1 MIPKASYRQTICFP
15 LAFTDK
21 SEGYGIMK
29 NLPIGRQSFK
39 DIRERN
45 EVYVDKTRYLYA
57 LVKNGGV
64 FFLSRPRRFG
74 KSLLIS
80 TLNEIFLGNKEAF
93 SGLWMEN
100 SDYDWKKYPI
110 IRIDFSKQKAKNTE
124 QLERFI
130 KEQLDYIAEDYGI
143 RLTHQE
149 YFSRFD
155 QLIQLLSKESKIV
168 ILIDEYDKPIIDH
181 LENPE
186 LAKEMREIL
195 KGFYTVIKA
204 GDENLRFV
212 LLTGVSKFSK
222 AGVFSGLN
230 NLNDISMDNKYASIL
245 GLTEN
250 EITDNFSGYLE
261 IFAAE
266 KNISVEDLI
275 QKIRAWY
282 NGYLFAG
289 IGERVYNPFSTL
301 LLFDKN
307 EFRNYWFET
316 GTPSFLVNILK
327 QTDFP
332 LSSLESAEAEAEK
345 FSVYDIEN
353 LDPIP
358 LLYQTGYLTIKEYS
372 EEFGSYILGYP
383 NFEVKNS
390 FTKALASA
398 FSKNHS
404 DMPINSLIR
413 SLRDR
418 DWETFFHGLREIFLK
433 IDYDL
438 QINQEKYYQTIFYL
452 IFTLIGLKT
461 SAEVKTNIGRIDT
474 VIDDRDI
481 LIFEFKFSSTGAG
494 AQDALNQIKSKKYFE
509 KYQSSSK
516 EIFLFGA
523 EFRDRNIGEWIFE
536 KV

>member
-212 LLTGVSKFSK
+212 LLTG
-222 AGVFSGLN
+222 
-230 NLNDISMDNKYASIL
+230 
-245 GLTEN
+245 
-250 EITDNFSGYLE
+250 
-261 IFAAE
+261 
-266 KNISVEDLI
+266 
-275 QKIRAWY
+275 
-282 NGYLFAG
+282 
-289 IGERVYNPFSTL
+289 
-301 LLFDKN
+301 
-307 EFRNYWFET
+307 
-316 GTPSFLVNILK
+316 
-327 QTDFP
+327 
-332 LSSLESAEAEAEK
+332 
-345 FSVYDIEN
+345 
-353 LDPIP
+353 
-358 LLYQTGYLTIKEYS
+358 
-372 EEFGSYILGYP
+372 
-383 NFEVKNS
+383 
-390 FTKALASA
+390 
-398 FSKNHS
+398 
-404 DMPINSLIR
+404 
-413 SLRDR
+413 
-418 DWETFFHGLREIFLK
+418 
-433 IDYDL
+433 
-438 QINQEKYYQTIFYL
+438 
-452 IFTLIGLKT
+452 
-461 SAEVKTNIGRIDT
+461 
-474 VIDDRDI
+474 
-481 LIFEFKFSSTGAG
+481 
-494 AQDALNQIKSKKYFE
+494 
-509 KYQSSSK
+509 
-516 EIFLFGA
+516 
-523 EFRDRNIGEWIFE
+523 
-536 KV
+536 